1 MRPSAVR
8 FTGVVDDAALAS
20 LRAQAGVALVP
31 TRARETFGLAA
42 LEAMAAG
49 LPTVATDLGALA
61 ELGSGVILVAP
72 DDADA
77 LARDTLLHGGTV
89 VVADGLGVADSVA
102 GILRYSAH

>member
-1 MRPSAVR
+1 M
-8 FTGVVDDAALAS
+8 FVD
-20 LRAQAGVALVP
+20 R
-31 TRARETFGLAA
+31 TT
-42 LEAMAAG
+42 
-49 LPTVATDLGALA
+49 
-61 ELGSGVILVAP
+61 AP